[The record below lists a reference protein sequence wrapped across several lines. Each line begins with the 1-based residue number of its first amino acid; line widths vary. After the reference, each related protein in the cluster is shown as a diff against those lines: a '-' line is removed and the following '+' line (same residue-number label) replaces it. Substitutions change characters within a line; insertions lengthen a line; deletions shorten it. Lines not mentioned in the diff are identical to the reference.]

1 MKVAPEDLSLH
12 LKKSLKGWY
21 ILAGDEPLQYRES
34 LDLIRQALHKDGFTE
49 RESFDIQANFDW
61 DRLLAKLNMLSL
73 FSEKQLLEC
82 HFKEGALTKAVS
94 EKLLIL
100 KDRLLTDP
108 SLKIILTFEKL
119 SPKDQQSAWFN
130 ALEPHGCFT
139 NLRALTAFETR
150 QWLTRHLAMQAI
162 SLQPDAFDLLL
173 ERTEGNLSAT
183 AQALE
188 KLKMSGLTQAVATE
202 TLLEIVA
209 LETRFTVFDLID
221 AILGGH
227 LKRTSQILHS
237 LQDEGVE
244 PILVVWAIARE
255 VRTILK
261 LKHQIKIGKSVS
273 NAFNEQ
279 GIWKRREPLVRS
291 FLQHKTTPQLHAV
304 LSTLN
309 HIDDVIKGRV
319 CGNTWDLLCSVC
331 LNLTDFSGSTVC
343 LVIL

>member
-1 MKVAPEDLSLH
+1 MKIAPEVLSIH
-12 LKKSLKGWY
+12 LKKSLKVLY
-21 ILAGDEPLQYRES
+21 ILAGDEPLQYQES
-34 LDLIRQALHKDGFTE
+34 LDIIRQALHKDGFTE
-49 RESFDIQANFDW
+49 RDSFDINAHFDW
-61 DRLLAKLNMLSL
+61 DRLLAKLNMPSL
-73 FSEKQLLEC
+73 FSEKQLIEC
-82 HFKEGALTKAVS
+82 HFKEGALPKAVS

-100 KDRLLTDP
+100 KDRLLANP
-108 SLKIILTFEKL
+108 SLKIILTFEKFN
-119 SPKDQQSAWFN
+119 PKDQKSAWFS
-130 ALEPHGCFT
+130 ALEPHGYFIH
-139 NLRALTAFETR
+139 LRALTVFETR
-150 QWLTRHLAMQAI
+150 QWLTRHLALQAI

-188 KLKMSGLTQAVATE
+188 KLKMSGLTQAVTTE
-202 TLLEIVA
+202 MLLQIVA

-227 LKRTSQILHS
+227 LKRTSLILHS
-237 LQDEGVE
+237 LKDEGIE

-273 NAFNEQ
+273 TAFNEQ

-291 FLQHKTTPQLHAV
+291 FIQHKTTPQLHAV

-309 HIDDVIKGRV
+309 HLDDVIKGRV
-319 CGNTWDLLCSVC
+319 CGNIWDLLFSLC
-331 LNLTDFSGSTVC
+331 LNLTDFTGSTVC
-343 LVIL
+343 LVPR